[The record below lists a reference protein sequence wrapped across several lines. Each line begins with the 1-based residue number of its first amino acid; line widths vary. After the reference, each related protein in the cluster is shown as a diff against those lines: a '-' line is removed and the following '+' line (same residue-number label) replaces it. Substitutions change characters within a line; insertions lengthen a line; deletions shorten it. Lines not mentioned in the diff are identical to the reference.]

1 MSGDRVGTGVD
12 TGKRTARQPGK
23 GGLWLVAGLS
33 LALVLAGCAST
44 TLKHGHQFHDADLQ
58 QIQPGMT
65 EDSVRM
71 ALGTPATTS
80 ALPGGNAYYY
90 ISSTTK
96 QTGFM
101 KEQEIDRRI
110 VAVYFNS
117 TGSVEKVAHYGLR
130 DGRVFDF
137 VKNETPAHM
146 RDKTFIAKFFRGI
159 GPKQKIVE
167 DN

>member
-1 MSGDRVGTGVD
+1 MSGDRVGTTVA
-12 TGKRTARQPGK
+12 TGKRIACQPGK
-23 GGLWLVAGLS
+23 SGLWLAAGLS
-33 LALVLAGCAST
+33 IALVLTGCAST

-96 QTGFM
+96 QSAFF

-146 RDKTFIAKFFRGI
+146 RDKTFISKFFRGI